1 MSKTKRYFWLK
12 FKEDFFNQ
20 KEIKKLRRIA
30 GGDTFTIIYLKM
42 QLLSVK
48 KEGMLTFDGTEENLA
63 EQLSLEI
70 DEDTDNI
77 KITIEYLVSNK
88 LIEKVSDEN
97 FLLNKVPTLIGK
109 ETDSAERMRRLRAK
123 PEPELIEASQCS
135 PNVRTSDTELEKEK
149 EKEIKKELKRVDIGF
164 GEFWKAYPKKKA
176 KGQAEKAWKKI
187 DPSLF
192 TEILDALENHKMTK
206 DWIKEEGKYIPYPAS
221 WLNAKRWED
230 DVEVNEN
237 NVATLN
243 DRIMQDLQRW

>member
-1 MSKTKRYFWLK
+1 MSEEKKSFYAIIPANVRYDKNLK
-12 FKEDFFNQ
+12 ANEKLMYGELTALSNEKGYCWASNGYFSELYGVSKQSISVWINSLQKNGYITIELLRKG
-20 KEIKKLRRIA
+20 KEI
-30 GGDTFTIIYLKM
+30 
-42 QLLSVK
+42 VK
-48 KEGMLTFDGTEENLA
+48 R
-63 EQLSLEI
+63 
-70 DEDTDNI
+70 
-77 KITIEYLVSNK
+77 KITINTVGVSSKVDEPINK
-88 LIEKVSDEN
+88 TLTTYQDNLKENNTYNNTVKNTMGKFEK
-97 FLLNKVPTLIGK
+97 
-109 ETDSAERMRRLRAK
+109 
-123 PEPELIEASQCS
+123 
-135 PNVRTSDTELEKEK
+135 
-149 EKEIKKELKRVDIGF
+149 
-164 GEFWKAYPKKKA
+164 FWKAYPKKKA